1 MLKSLFYREEYRL
14 RENPF
19 SSDAIVKYGS
29 QDIKDNGSIYNP
41 NVRPKTMEEIKNR
54 FIDAG
59 LRGETKFGFLWSLG
73 AIDYTRGFGK
83 TSTML
88 YLANRINTDFGVSLM
103 REMGYEENEI
113 RKKRAAAAYSSFSA
127 TKATSFN
134 WVLFQAIQYM
144 NDNNVLLDMYGALCE
159 KAIHKLGVA
168 FSAADIMSGTCSI
181 DDRLLVE
188 QQVIEEVRAQRVEV
202 KGNTLPFNSG
212 FMVDLLGYMHDSSGT
227 RQFLDSV
234 SEYHRSR
241 SGLLFFDVVV
251 TMLRTA
257 GLNRIFVFLDEIE
270 EFVRLGSRAKL
281 IKEVLRFRDL
291 AIETQPCGD
300 STVFV
305 VTLHPSAGQVI
316 APYWREAS
324 LPSYDYTQP
333 QNENRVVMLTELEKD
348 QGLALIETYLN
359 HPQFRLGAPP
369 GQNNFHPFTQETA
382 SLVWEHSNRHP
393 RRILRNCFSLL
404 DKGAEQ
410 NIPII
415 DAHFIENN
423 LRDIGI

>member
-1 MLKSLFYREEYRL
+1 MLKSLYFREEYRL
-14 RENPF
+14 KENPF
-19 SSDAIVKYGS
+19 PSDAIVRYGS
-29 QDIKDNGSIYNP
+29 QNIKDNGSIYNP
-41 NVRPKTMEEIKNR
+41 SVRPRAMEEIKNR
-54 FIDAG
+54 FIDPG
-59 LRGETKFGFLWSLG
+59 FRGEAKFGFIWSLG

-88 YLANRINTDFGVSLM
+88 YIANRINADFGVALM
-103 REMGYEENEI
+103 REMGYEEEDI
-113 RKKRAAAAYSSFSA
+113 RQKRGVAAYSSFSA

-144 NDNNVLLDMYGALCE
+144 NDNNVLLDVYEALCE
-159 KAIHKLGVA
+159 KSIHKLDVT
-168 FSAADIMSGTCSI
+168 FSAADIMSGMCNT

-188 QQVIEEVRAQRVEV
+188 QQAIQEIRTQRAEC
-202 KGNTLPFNSG
+202 KGNTLPFNNG
-212 FMVDLLGYMHDSSGT
+212 FMVDLLSYMHDSLET
-227 RQFLDSV
+227 RQFLDGV

-241 SGLLFFDVVV
+241 SGILFFDVVV

-257 GLNRIFVFLDEIE
+257 GLNRVFVFIDEIE

-291 AIETQPCGD
+291 AIETQPSGD
-300 STVFV
+300 TTVFI

-324 LPSYDYTQP
+324 LPSYDYTQS
-333 QNENRVVMLTELEKD
+333 QNEHRVVMLAELERD
-348 QGLALIETYLN
+348 HGLNLIQTYLN
-359 HPQFRLGAPP
+359 HPQFRLDEPP
-369 GQNNFHPFTQETA
+369 VKNIFHPLTEETA
-382 SLVWEHSNRHP
+382 ALVWERSNRHP

-410 NIPII
+410 NIPIL
-415 DAHFIENN
+415 DTSFIESK
-423 LRDIGI
+423 LRDVGI

>member
-1 MLKSLFYREEYRL
+1 MLKSLFYREKYRL
-14 RENPF
+14 KENPF

-29 QDIKDNGSIYNP
+29 QNIKDNGSIYNP

-88 YLANRINTDFGVSLM
+88 YLASTINTDFGVSLM
-103 REMGYEENEI
+103 REMGYEEDEI
-113 RKKRAAAAYSSFSA
+113 RQNRAAAAYSSFSA

-144 NDNNVLLDMYGALCE
+144 NDNDVLLDVYGLLCE
-159 KAIHKLGVA
+159 KAINKLGA
-168 FSAADIMSGTCSI
+168 TLSAADIMSGTYGI

-188 QQVIEEVRAQRVEV
+188 QQVIEEVRAQRAKV

-212 FMVDLLGYMHDSSGT
+212 FMVDLLSYMHDSSET

-251 TMLRTA
+251 TMLMTA
-257 GLNRIFVFLDEIE
+257 GLNRIFLFLDEIE

-300 STVFV
+300 STVFI
-305 VTLHPSAGQVI
+305 VTLHPTAGQVI

-333 QNENRVVMLTELEKD
+333 ENENRVVMLTELEKD

-359 HPQFRLGAPP
+359 HPQFRLGAPQ
-369 GQNNFHPFTQETA
+369 GQNKFHPFTQETA
-382 SLVWEHSNRHP
+382 SLVWERSNRHP

-404 DKGAEQ
+404 DKGAGQ
-410 NIPII
+410 NIPVL
-415 DAHFIENN
+415 DAQFIGNN
-423 LRDIGI
+423 LKDIDI

>member
-29 QDIKDNGSIYNP
+29 QNIKDNGSIYNP

-59 LRGETKFGFLWSLG
+59 FRGETKFGFLWSLG
-73 AIDYTRGFGK
+73 AVDYTRGFGK

-88 YLANRINTDFGVSLM
+88 YLAGRINTDFGVSLM
-103 REMGYEENEI
+103 REMGYEEDEI
-113 RKKRAAAAYSSFSA
+113 RQKRAAAAYSSFSA

-144 NDNNVLLDMYGALCE
+144 NDNNVLLDIYGALCE
-159 KAIHKLGVA
+159 KAIRKLDIA

-181 DDRLLVE
+181 DDRLQVE
-188 QQVIEEVRAQRVEV
+188 QQVIEEVRAQRAEI

-212 FMVDLLGYMHDSSGT
+212 FMVDLLSHMHNSSET

-234 SEYHRSR
+234 NEYHRSR

-300 STVFV
+300 TTVFI

-359 HPQFRLGAPP
+359 HPQFRLGVPP
-369 GQNNFHPFTQETA
+369 RKNTFHPFTQETA

-410 NIPII
+410 NIPIL
-415 DAHFIENN
+415 DAQFIESN
-423 LRDIGI
+423 LKDIGV